1 MPWVRRGPGRKCG
14 WEDTDCLAD
23 DFMQSIT
30 EGPTPPPLSVWLLDT
45 LAVRNR
51 AADIYADMVRH
62 SRNGTEKGKP
72 LTLVE
77 EREFRKL
84 ARRSAAVNAIDQ
96 VCALLGVKLTD
107 LAQ

>member
-23 DFMQSIT
+23 DFMQSIA

-51 AADIYADMVRH
+51 AADIYADMI
-62 SRNGTEKGKP
+62 RNSGATKDKP
-72 LTLVE
+72 LTLAE
-77 EREFRKL
+77 ERKFRKR
-84 ARRSAAVNAIDQ
+84 ARQYAAVNAADQ
-96 VCALLGVKLTD
+96 LCTLLGVRLEELPK
-107 LAQ
+107 